1 MSYLFNL
8 IGFSLLIIPIIVVTF
23 FFGKSKCNPK
33 KKFGLALCDVLA
45 LAGTIFTLRILYIW
59 AMVPLMILLC
69 VIVPLMIVYGLTIY
83 ILIEN
88 NKSAQSP
95 KSSNYGSNYTQ
106 Q

>member
-1 MSYLFNL
+1 MFYLISFT
-8 IGFSLLIIPIIVVTF
+8 LLIIPIIVVAF

-33 KKFGLALCDVLA
+33 KKFGLALCDLLA
-45 LAGTIFTLRILYIW
+45 LAVTSFTLYMYIW
-59 AMVPLMILLC
+59 PWAPFVLLLS

-88 NKSAQSP
+88 NKSTQRP

>member
-1 MSYLFNL
+1 MAYTFNL
-8 IGFSLLIIPIIVVTF
+8 ISWSLLIIPIVVVVF

-45 LAGTIFTLRILYIW
+45 LAGTIFTLRTLYIW

-69 VIVPLMIVYGLTIY
+69 VIVPLMIVCGLTIY

-88 NKSAQSP
+88 NKSTQSP

>member
-1 MSYLFNL
+1 MSYLFC
-8 IGFSLLIIPIIVVTF
+8 SLLIIMIVVVAF
-23 FFGKSKCNPK
+23 FFGKSKCNTK
-33 KKFGLALCDVLA
+33 KKLGLALCDVLA
-45 LAGTIFTLRILYIW
+45 LLAGTIFTLRTLYW
-59 AMVPLMILLC
+59 AMVPLMLLLC

-88 NKSAQSP
+88 NKSTQSP